1 MWRRNRKRFGDGII
15 MDTIKEIKKIENRM
29 KIEKLVFES
38 LKHEELTEEF
48 IDNFIKTMQKMYQD
62 NINALNEIV
71 GELQKDGK

>member
-1 MWRRNRKRFGDGII
+1 

-38 LKHEELTEEF
+38 LKHEELTDEF

>member
-1 MWRRNRKRFGDGII
+1 
-15 MDTIKEIKKIENRM
+15 MDTIKEIKKVENRM

-38 LKHEELTEEF
+38 LKHEELTKEF
-48 IDNFIKTMQKMYQD
+48 IDNFIKIMQKMYQD

>member
-1 MWRRNRKRFGDGII
+1 